1 MSTRGYKII
10 LIEKEVSIDWLTI
23 NQPERLNS
31 LDTVLVAELSQYF
44 LEVAT
49 NATVRIIVIKGA
61 GRAFCAGF
69 DLSDPPHLKD
79 DAALTPA
86 IGRPYKWLGRTGRK
100 IDLYSKYG
108 SIPSTPPSRP

>member
-10 LIEKEVSIDWLTI
+10 LIEKEVSIDWLTL
-23 NQPERLNS
+23 NRPERLNS

-61 GRAFCAGF
+61 GRAFCAGL
-69 DLSDPPHLKD
+69 DLSDPP
-79 DAALTPA
+79 TPQRRCRSNPCD
-86 IGRPYKWLGRTGRK
+86 RPTLQMARTHR
-100 IDLYSKYG
+100 
-108 SIPSTPPSRP
+108 